1 MSSLDPLILN
11 GLVDVALASNEAPLD
26 QVQDIF
32 AMIIKRTTSLSGKY
46 GLAVLFLFQKA
57 LNNV

>member
-46 GLAVLFLFQKA
+46 GLAVLFLFKKA